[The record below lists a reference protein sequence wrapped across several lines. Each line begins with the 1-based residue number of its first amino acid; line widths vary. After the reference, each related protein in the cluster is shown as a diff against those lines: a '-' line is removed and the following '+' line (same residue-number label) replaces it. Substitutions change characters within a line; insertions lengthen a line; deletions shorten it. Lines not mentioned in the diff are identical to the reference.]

1 MNEVKLTSV
10 KVISELYN
18 KFKNETIE
26 NEFSLQ
32 KLVNRTLDKFVHD
45 EEYRKKILDIGN
57 SVLRDYNSEL
67 EQLTVEFTFKK

>member
-1 MNEVKLTSV
+1 MSEVKLTSV

-32 KLVNRTLDKFVHD
+32 KLVNRTLDRFVYDEDFRKEILEHQNLHQSGSKF
-45 EEYRKKILDIGN
+45 
-57 SVLRDYNSEL
+57 
-67 EQLTVEFTFKK
+67 

>member
-32 KLVNRTLDKFVHD
+32 KLVNRTLDRFVYDEDFRKEILEHQNLHQSGSKF
-45 EEYRKKILDIGN
+45 
-57 SVLRDYNSEL
+57 
-67 EQLTVEFTFKK
+67 

>member
-1 MNEVKLTSV
+1 MSDIKLTSV

-32 KLVNRTLDKFVHD
+32 KLVNRTLDKFVYD
-45 EEYRKKILDIGN
+45 EDFRKAILEHEHLHQSG
-57 SVLRDYNSEL
+57 SK
-67 EQLTVEFTFKK
+67 F

>member
-1 MNEVKLTSV
+1 MSDIKLTSV

-32 KLVNRTLDKFVHD
+32 KLVNRTLDKFVYD
-45 EEYRKKILDIGN
+45 EDFRKTILEHEHLHQSG
-57 SVLRDYNSEL
+57 SK
-67 EQLTVEFTFKK
+67 F

>member
-32 KLVNRTLDKFVHD
+32 KLVNRTLDK
-45 EEYRKKILDIGN
+45 EYRKKILEHENLHQSG
-57 SVLRDYNSEL
+57 SK
-67 EQLTVEFTFKK
+67 F